1 MLAVDLGSAMA
12 DVQLSHL
19 DAAGRVRMVEVGD
32 RPATAREAVAEGWLR
47 LPPALL
53 QQLLAGALPKG
64 DVLAVARVAAIQG
77 AKRTAELI
85 PLCHPLPLTGVDVAI
100 EPAAP
105 EPGATALRVTVSAR
119 TTAATGVEMEALTAV
134 QVALLTLYDML
145 KAVEPGLTL
154 GPVRLLRKTGGRH
167 GAWAATAEPST
178 AEAPPAPSPEPFPA
192 EGLPLAEARRQLLQ
206 SLAPPVSEE
215 HVPLAMAGGRV
226 TAAAVLAPEAV
237 PGFAAAILDGYA
249 VADREPPVAGD
260 RWTLVG
266 RAAPGAPHPTA
277 LGPGEAVRILT
288 GAPLP
293 AGAWR
298 VLAQER
304 VSSGDGHVELR
315 EAMGADRWVRAADEE
330 VAAGAELL
338 AAGVRLGPARLAR
351 LAACG
356 IGALT
361 VRPRLRLGLLVT
373 GDELVVAGQPRAAGQ
388 IWESNGTLLEQLLL
402 ALGQPLAERRL
413 VADDPAALRQ
423 ALMDLAAS
431 CDVVVSTGGVSAG
444 DSDWIRPLLAELGT
458 IAFWK
463 LHLRPGRPFAFG
475 QLRGPAGV
483 ERPFLG
489 LPGNPVAAAITAVQL
504 LLPALDRLEGT
515 APRVWPRLQLPLA
528 APLRRRPGRPEL
540 ARAVLECDGDGR
552 PTARLTG
559 AQASSRLGSLE
570 DADLLL
576 ELPADAAELPAG
588 ARLWA
593 QLLRPALF

>member
-1 MLAVDLGSAMA
+1 MLFRS
-12 DVQLSHL
+12 
-19 DAAGRVRMVEVGD
+19 
-32 RPATAREAVAEGWLR
+32 
-47 LPPALL
+47 PALL
-53 QQLLAGALPKG
+53 EQLLAGAVPKR

-85 PLCHPLPLTGVDVAI
+85 PLCHPLPLSGVDVAI
-100 EPAAP
+100 EPAEP
-105 EPGATALRVTVSAR
+105 EPGAIALRVTVSAR

-167 GAWAATAEPST
+167 GDWQQPDPAVAST
-178 AEAPPAPSPEPFPA
+178 PTPSPEPFPT
-192 EGLPLAEARRQLLQ
+192 EGLPLAEARRRLLET
-206 SLAPPVSEE
+206 LAPPGDGDHEL
-215 HVPLAMAGGRV
+215 VPLAEAADRV
-226 TAAAVLAPEAV
+226 TAATVLAPETV

-249 VADREPPVAGD
+249 VADHEPPVAGAS
-260 RWTLVG
+260 WTLVG
-266 RAAPGAPHPTA
+266 RAAPGAPHPTP

-293 AGAWR
+293 SGAWR

-304 VSSGDGHVELR
+304 VTAADGRVELR

-330 VAAGAELL
+330 VAAGAPLL

-351 LAACG
+351 LAGCG
-356 IGALT
+356 IGVLP
-361 VRPRLRLGLLVT
+361 VRRRRRLGLLVT
-373 GDELVVAGQPRAAGQ
+373 GDELVPPGEPRQPGQ

-402 ALGQPLAERRL
+402 ALGQAPVERRL
-413 VADDPAALRQ
+413 VADDPVALRR
-423 ALMDLAAS
+423 ALQDLADG

-458 IAFWK
+458 VTFWK
-463 LHLRPGRPFAFG
+463 LHLRPGRPFAYG
-475 QLRGPAGV
+475 QLRSSTGV
-483 ERPFLG
+483 ARPFFG

-515 APRVWPRLQLPLA
+515 EPRAWPRLRLPLA

-540 ARAVLECDGDGR
+540 ARAVLVCDGDGR
-552 PTARLTG
+552 PLARVTG

-576 ELPADAAELPAG
+576 EVPAEAADLPAG
-588 ARLWA
+588 TLLWA

>member
-167 GAWAATAEPST
+167 GTWAAT

-249 VADREPPVAGD
+249 VADREPPAAGD

-330 VAAGAELL
+330 VAVGAELL

-373 GDELVVAGQPRAAGQ
+373 GDELVAAGQPRAAGQ

-483 ERPFLG
+483 ERPFFG

-515 APRVWPRLQLPLA
+515 APREWPRLQLPLA

-540 ARAVLECDGDGR
+540 ARAVLECDDDGR

>member
-1 MLAVDLGSAMA
+1 ML
-12 DVQLSHL
+12 Q
-19 DAAGRVRMVEVGD
+19 
-32 RPATAREAVAEGWLR
+32 T
-47 LPPALL
+47 
-53 QQLLAGALPKG
+53 
-64 DVLAVARVAAIQG
+64 
-77 AKRTAELI
+77 
-85 PLCHPLPLTGVDVAI
+85 
-100 EPAAP
+100 
-105 EPGATALRVTVSAR
+105 
-119 TTAATGVEMEALTAV
+119 
-134 QVALLTLYDML
+134 
-145 KAVEPGLTL
+145 
-154 GPVRLLRKTGGRH
+154 
-167 GAWAATAEPST
+167 
-178 AEAPPAPSPEPFPA
+178 
-192 EGLPLAEARRQLLQ
+192 
-206 SLAPPVSEE
+206 LAPPVTTE
-215 HVPLAMAGGRV
+215 HVPLAMAAGRV

-249 VADREPPVAGD
+249 VADREPPAAGD

-330 VAAGAELL
+330 VAAGAELM

-423 ALMDLAAS
+423 ALMDLAAG

-483 ERPFLG
+483 ERPFFG
-489 LPGNPVAAAITAVQL
+489 LPGNPVAVMVSFYCFARGAL
-504 LLPALDRLEGT
+504 LRMMGAD
-515 APRVWPRLQLPLA
+515 
-528 APLRRRPGRPEL
+528 APLVTVKARSADVIRKRPGRTEYQRAIL
-540 ARAVLECDGDGR
+540 APGADGMQEV
-552 PTARLTG
+552 RLTG
-559 AQASSRLGSLE
+559 AQGSGILRSMSEANCMVVLQEDQASVAAG
-570 DADLLL
+570 
-576 ELPADAAELPAG
+576 ELVDVM
-588 ARLWA
+588 
-593 QLLRPALF
+593 LFDGLI

>member
-1 MLAVDLGSAMA
+1 MA
-12 DVQLSHL
+12 EVQLSHL

-53 QQLLAGALPKG
+53 QQLLAGTVPKG

-100 EPAAP
+100 EPAEP

-119 TTAATGVEMEALTAV
+119 TTASTGVEMEALTAV

-167 GAWAATAEPST
+167 GAWTAAATTSPMTS
-178 AEAPPAPSPEPFPA
+178 PAPSPEPFPA

-206 SLAPPVSEE
+206 ALVPPQQTEVM
-215 HVPLAMAGGRV
+215 PLAAAAGRV
-226 TAAAVLAPEAV
+226 TAAPVMAPEAV

-249 VADREPPVAGD
+249 IADREPPVAGQ

-266 RAAPGAPHPTA
+266 RAAPGAPYPTA

-304 VSSGDGHVELR
+304 VTATDEQLELHQ
-315 EAMGADRWVRAADEE
+315 AMGADRWVRAADEE
-330 VAAGAELL
+330 VAAGAELV

-351 LAACG
+351 LAGCG
-356 IGALT
+356 IGDLL

-373 GDELVVAGQPRAAGQ
+373 GDELVSPGQPRGAGQ
-388 IWESNGTLLEQLLL
+388 IWESNGTLLEQLLT
-402 ALGQPLAERRL
+402 ALGQAPVERRL
-413 VADDPAALRQ
+413 VADDPVALRR
-423 ALMDLAAS
+423 ALQELAAG

-444 DSDWIRPLLAELGT
+444 DSDWIRPLLAELGR
-458 IAFWK
+458 IDFWK

-475 QLRGPAGV
+475 WLRGPAGG
-483 ERPFLG
+483 ERPFFG

-504 LLPALDRLEGT
+504 LLPALDCLEGCE
-515 APRVWPRLQLPLA
+515 PRRWPRLQLPLA

-540 ARAVLECDGDGR
+540 ARAVLVCDGDGR
-552 PTARLTG
+552 PAAQITG

-576 ELPADAAELPAG
+576 ELPAEAADLPAG
-588 ARLWA
+588 TLVWA

>member
-1 MLAVDLGSAMA
+1 MA

-32 RPATAREAVAEGWLR
+32 RPSTAREAVAEGWLR

-53 QQLLAGALPKG
+53 QQLLAGAVPKG

-100 EPAAP
+100 EAAEP

-119 TTAATGVEMEALTAV
+119 TTAPTGVEMEALTAV

-145 KAVEPGLTL
+145 KAVEPALTL
-154 GPVRLLRKTGGRH
+154 GPVQLLRKTGGRH
-167 GAWAATAEPST
+167 GDWQRTPS
-178 AEAPPAPSPEPFPA
+178 PASTPSPEPFPA
-192 EGLPLAEARRQLLQ
+192 EGLPLAEARSRLLD
-206 SLAPPVSEE
+206 SLAPSAAGDHET
-215 HVPLAMAGGRV
+215 VPLADAAGRV

-249 VADREPPVAGD
+249 VADREPPAAGD

-266 RAAPGAPHPTA
+266 RAAPGAPHSGM

-304 VSSGDGHVELR
+304 VSAEDGRVELR

-330 VAAGAELL
+330 VAAGAELV

-351 LAACG
+351 LAGCG
-356 IGALT
+356 IGRVA

-373 GDELVVAGQPRAAGQ
+373 GDELVPPGQPRGAGQ
-388 IWESNGTLLEQLLL
+388 IWESNGTLLEQLLR
-402 ALGQPLAERRL
+402 ALGQAPVERRL
-413 VADDPAALRQ
+413 VADDPQALRT
-423 ALMDLAAS
+423 ALHDLAAR

-444 DSDWIRPLLAELGT
+444 DSDWIRPLLAELGR
-458 IAFWK
+458 IDFWK
-463 LHLRPGRPFAFG
+463 LHLRPGRPFAYG
-475 QLRGPAGV
+475 QLRGPDGAG
-483 ERPFLG
+483 RPFFA
-489 LPGNPVAAAITAVQL
+489 LPGNPVAAAVTALQL

-515 APRVWPRLQLPLA
+515 EPRAWPRLRLPLA

-540 ARAVLECDGDGR
+540 ARAVLVSDADGQ
-552 PTARLTG
+552 PTARVTG

-576 ELPADAAELPAG
+576 EVPAEAAELPAG
-588 ARLWA
+588 TRLWA